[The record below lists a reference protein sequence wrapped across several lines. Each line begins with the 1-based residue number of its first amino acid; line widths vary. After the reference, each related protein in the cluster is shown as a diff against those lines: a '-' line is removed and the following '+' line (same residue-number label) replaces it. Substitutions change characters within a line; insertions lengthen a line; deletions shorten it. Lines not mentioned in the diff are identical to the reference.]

1 MAVDFYQIND
11 LERLSGVKAHT
22 IRIWEKR
29 YGLITPHRTETN
41 IRYYDDEQLKKL
53 LNVATLSSVGFRIS
67 KIAAMSENE
76 LKSQLS
82 VSQQNEKSDLKFDFY
97 INDFIAAMLDF
108 NEEAFNNLFN
118 KIIDE
123 YGVEKALV
131 FIVYP
136 FLHKIGILWRIDQSM
151 PVQEHFASMLIKRKL
166 YSLISQLP
174 KPTKAKKFLLF
185 LPANEWHE
193 VGLLFAEYIIR
204 NNGFATINL
213 GQNVPFID
221 IEYTIN
227 KTEPNYLLA
236 FLINNSNEE
245 YILKLQQL
253 LSSKFKKVDCL
264 IAGNS
269 LKFKPFEGLKNLK
282 LLYSPNDI
290 LKVF

>member
-253 LSSKFKKVDCL
+253 LSSKFKKIDCL

-282 LLYSPNDI
+282 LLYAPNDI

>member
-29 YGLITPHRTETN
+29 YELITPHRTDTN
-41 IRYYDDEQLKKL
+41 IRYYDDKQLVKL

-67 KIAAMSENE
+67 KIAAMSDDE

-82 VSQQNEKSDLKFDFY
+82 LSQQREKSDLKFEFY
-97 INDFIAAMLDF
+97 VNDFIAAMIEFD
-108 NEEAFNNLFN
+108 EVAFNKLFDT
-118 KIIDE
+118 IIAE

-131 FIVYP
+131 SIVYP

-166 YSLISQLP
+166 YTLISQLP
-174 KPTKAKKFLLF
+174 TPTKSKKFLLF

-204 NNGFATINL
+204 NNGFPTINL

-227 KTEPNYLLA
+227 KTEPDYLLA
-236 FLINNSNEE
+236 FLINNTNEE
-245 YILKLQQL
+245 YVLKVQQL

-269 LKFKPFEGLKNLK
+269 LKFRLFEGLKNIK

-290 LKVF
+290 LEVF

>member
-29 YGLITPHRTETN
+29 YELITPHRTDTN
-41 IRYYDDEQLKKL
+41 IRYYDDKQLVKL

-67 KIAAMSENE
+67 KIAAMTDDE

-82 VSQQNEKSDLKFDFY
+82 LSQQREKSDLKFEFY
-97 INDFIAAMLDF
+97 VNDFIAAMIEFD
-108 NEEAFNNLFN
+108 EVAFNKLFDT
-118 KIIDE
+118 IIAE

-131 FIVYP
+131 SIVYP

-166 YSLISQLP
+166 YTLISQLP
-174 KPTKAKKFLLF
+174 TPTKSKKFLLF

-204 NNGFATINL
+204 NNGFPTINL

-236 FLINNSNEE
+236 FLINNTNEE
-245 YILKLQQL
+245 YVLKVQQL

-269 LKFKPFEGLKNLK
+269 LKFKLFEGLKNIK

-290 LKVF
+290 LEVF

>member
-29 YGLITPHRTETN
+29 YELITPHRTDTN
-41 IRYYDDEQLKKL
+41 IRYYDDKQLVKL
-53 LNVATLSSVGFRIS
+53 LNVATLSSIGFRIS
-67 KIAAMSENE
+67 KIAAMTDDE

-82 VSQQNEKSDLKFDFY
+82 LSQQREKSDLKFEFY
-97 INDFIAAMLDF
+97 VNDFIAAMIEFD
-108 NEEAFNNLFN
+108 EVAFNKLFDT
-118 KIIDE
+118 IIAE

-131 FIVYP
+131 SIVYP

-166 YSLISQLP
+166 YTLISQLP
-174 KPTKAKKFLLF
+174 TPTKSKKFLLF

-204 NNGFATINL
+204 NNGFPTINL

-236 FLINNSNEE
+236 FLINNTNEE
-245 YILKLQQL
+245 YVLKVQQL

-269 LKFKPFEGLKNLK
+269 LKFKLFEGLKNIK

>member
-29 YGLITPHRTETN
+29 YELITPHRTDTN
-41 IRYYDDEQLKKL
+41 IRYYDDKQLVKL

-67 KIAAMSENE
+67 KIAAMTDDE

-82 VSQQNEKSDLKFDFY
+82 LSQQREKSDLKFEFY
-97 INDFIAAMLDF
+97 VNDFIGAMIEFD
-108 NEEAFNNLFN
+108 EVAFNKLFDT
-118 KIIDE
+118 IIAE

-131 FIVYP
+131 SIVYP

-166 YSLISQLP
+166 YTLISQLP
-174 KPTKAKKFLLF
+174 TPTKSKKFLLF

-204 NNGFATINL
+204 NNGFPTINL

-236 FLINNSNEE
+236 FLINNTNEE
-245 YILKLQQL
+245 YVLKVQQL

-269 LKFKPFEGLKNLK
+269 LKFKLFEGLKNIK

>member
-29 YGLITPHRTETN
+29 YELITPHRTDTN
-41 IRYYDDEQLKKL
+41 IRYYDDKQLVKL

-67 KIAAMSENE
+67 KIAAMSDDE

-82 VSQQNEKSDLKFDFY
+82 LSQQKEKSDLKFEFY
-97 INDFIAAMLDF
+97 VNDFIAAMIEFD
-108 NEEAFNNLFN
+108 EVAFNKLFDT
-118 KIIDE
+118 IIAE

-131 FIVYP
+131 SIVYP

-166 YSLISQLP
+166 YTLISQLP
-174 KPTKAKKFLLF
+174 TPTKSKKFLLF

-204 NNGFATINL
+204 NNGFPTINL

-227 KTEPNYLLA
+227 RGTTA
-236 FLINNSNEE
+236 
-245 YILKLQQL
+245 
-253 LSSKFKKVDCL
+253 
-264 IAGNS
+264 
-269 LKFKPFEGLKNLK
+269 
-282 LLYSPNDI
+282 
-290 LKVF
+290 

>member
-29 YGLITPHRTETN
+29 YELITPHRTDTN
-41 IRYYDDEQLKKL
+41 IRYYDDKQLVKL

-67 KIAAMSENE
+67 KIAAMTDDE

-82 VSQQNEKSDLKFDFY
+82 LSQQREKSDLKFEFY
-97 INDFIAAMLDF
+97 VNDFIAAMIEFD
-108 NEEAFNNLFN
+108 EVAFNKLFDT
-118 KIIDE
+118 IIAE

-131 FIVYP
+131 SIVYP

-166 YSLISQLP
+166 YTLISQLP
-174 KPTKAKKFLLF
+174 TPTKSKKFLLF

-204 NNGFATINL
+204 NNGFPTINL

-236 FLINNSNEE
+236 FLINNTNEE
-245 YILKLQQL
+245 YVLKVQQL

-269 LKFKPFEGLKNLK
+269 LKFKLFEGLKNIK

>member
-29 YGLITPHRTETN
+29 YELITPHRTDTN
-41 IRYYDDEQLKKL
+41 IRYYDDKQLVKL

-67 KIAAMSENE
+67 KIAAMSDDE

-82 VSQQNEKSDLKFDFY
+82 LSQQKEKSDLKFEFY
-97 INDFIAAMLDF
+97 INDFIAAMIEFD
-108 NEEAFNNLFN
+108 EEAFNSLFD
-118 KIIDE
+118 KIIAE

-131 FIVYP
+131 YIVYP

-174 KPTKAKKFLLF
+174 KPTKSKKFLLF

-204 NNGFATINL
+204 NNGFPTINL

-227 KTEPNYLLA
+227 KTEPDYLLA
-236 FLINNSNEE
+236 FLINNTNEE
-245 YILKLQQL
+245 YVLKIQHL
-253 LSSKFKKVDCL
+253 LSSKLKKIDCL

-269 LKFKPFEGLKNLK
+269 LKFKLFEGLKNIR

-290 LKVF
+290 LQVF

>member
-41 IRYYDDEQLKKL
+41 IRYYDDDQLKKL

-82 VSQQNEKSDLKFDFY
+82 ESQQNEKSDLKFDFY

-108 NEEAFNNLFN
+108 NEDAFNNLFN

-174 KPTKAKKFLLF
+174 KPTKSKKFLLF

-253 LSSKFKKVDCL
+253 LSSKFKKIDCL

>member
-29 YGLITPHRTETN
+29 YELITPHRTDTN
-41 IRYYDDEQLKKL
+41 IRYYDDKQLVKL

-67 KIAAMSENE
+67 KIAAMTDDE

-82 VSQQNEKSDLKFDFY
+82 LSQQREKSDLKFEFY
-97 INDFIAAMLDF
+97 VNDFIAAMIEFD
-108 NEEAFNNLFN
+108 EVAFNKLFDT
-118 KIIDE
+118 IIAE

-131 FIVYP
+131 SIVYP

-166 YSLISQLP
+166 YTLISQLP
-174 KPTKAKKFLLF
+174 TPTKSKKFLLF

-204 NNGFATINL
+204 NNGFPTINL

-236 FLINNSNEE
+236 FLINNTNEE
-245 YILKLQQL
+245 YVLKVQQL

-269 LKFKPFEGLKNLK
+269 LKFRLFEGLKNIK

-290 LKVF
+290 LEVF

>member
-1 MAVDFYQIND
+1 M
-11 LERLSGVKAHT
+11 G
-22 IRIWEKR
+22 IRDR
-29 YGLITPHRTETN
+29 
-41 IRYYDDEQLKKL
+41 
-53 LNVATLSSVGFRIS
+53 SV
-67 KIAAMSENE
+67 
-76 LKSQLS
+76 
-82 VSQQNEKSDLKFDFY
+82 
-97 INDFIAAMLDF
+97 
-108 NEEAFNNLFN
+108 
-118 KIIDE
+118 
-123 YGVEKALV
+123 
-131 FIVYP
+131 
-136 FLHKIGILWRIDQSM
+136 

-166 YSLISQLP
+166 YSLIIQLP

-282 LLYSPNDI
+282 LLYSPNDLSLI
-290 LKVF
+290 HI

>member
-29 YGLITPHRTETN
+29 YELITPHRTDTN
-41 IRYYDDEQLKKL
+41 IRYYDDKQLVKL

-67 KIAAMSENE
+67 KIAAMTDDE
-76 LKSQLS
+76 LKTQLS
-82 VSQQNEKSDLKFDFY
+82 ESQQKEKGDLKFEFY
-97 INDFIAAMLDF
+97 VNDFIAAMIEFD
-108 NEEAFNNLFN
+108 EVAFNKLFDT
-118 KIIDE
+118 IIAE

-131 FIVYP
+131 SIVYP

-166 YSLISQLP
+166 YTLISQLP
-174 KPTKAKKFLLF
+174 TPTKSKKFLLF

-204 NNGFATINL
+204 NNGFPTINL

-236 FLINNSNEE
+236 FLINNTNEE
-245 YILKLQQL
+245 YVLKVQQL

-269 LKFKPFEGLKNLK
+269 LKFRLFEGLKNIK

-290 LKVF
+290 LEVF

>member
-29 YGLITPHRTETN
+29 YELITPHRTDTN
-41 IRYYDDEQLKKL
+41 IRYYDDKQLVKL

-67 KIAAMSENE
+67 KIAAMSDDE
-76 LKSQLS
+76 LKTQLS
-82 VSQQNEKSDLKFDFY
+82 ESQQKEKGDLKFEFY
-97 INDFIAAMLDF
+97 INDFIAAMIEFD
-108 NEEAFNNLFN
+108 EEAFNSLFD
-118 KIIDE
+118 KIIAE
-123 YGVEKALV
+123 YGVEKALIFV
-131 FIVYP
+131 VYP

-174 KPTKAKKFLLF
+174 KPTKSKRFLLF

-204 NNGFATINL
+204 NNGFPTINL

-227 KTEPNYLLA
+227 KTEPDYLLA
-236 FLINNSNEE
+236 FLINNTNEE
-245 YILKLQQL
+245 YVLKIQHL
-253 LSSKFKKVDCL
+253 LSSKFKKINCL

-269 LKFKPFEGLKNLK
+269 LKFKLFEGLKNIK

-290 LKVF
+290 LQVF